1 MADVGIVAILVIAT
15 LIGIV
20 VQGAPLLLLAAVAYA
35 LLRNRAP
42 RTLTALVV
50 SGIAAVGL
58 TPAVGFHLSVAA
70 AYTLVWNDVVTYR
83 SVFVSHI
90 VTWALLF
97 LILVGVDWLRRRRAQ
112 RA

>member
-1 MADVGIVAILVIAT
+1 
-15 LIGIV
+15 
-20 VQGAPLLLLAAVAYA
+20 
-35 LLRNRAP
+35 
-42 RTLTALVV
+42 
-50 SGIAAVGL
+50 
-58 TPAVGFHLSVAA
+58 
-70 AYTLVWNDVVTYR
+70 VTYR